1 MNAGFVVEGSTRNG
15 SGKKCSECV
24 LLGVRNRS
32 GLIDQESDRSSGSDD
47 DPNGL
52 DWVIPI
58 YLVALRSDPISLAN
72 CPSYAI
78 RLNPMICLLL
88 E

>member
-52 DWVIPI
+52 D
-58 YLVALRSDPISLAN
+58 
-72 CPSYAI
+72 
-78 RLNPMICLLL
+78 
-88 E
+88 